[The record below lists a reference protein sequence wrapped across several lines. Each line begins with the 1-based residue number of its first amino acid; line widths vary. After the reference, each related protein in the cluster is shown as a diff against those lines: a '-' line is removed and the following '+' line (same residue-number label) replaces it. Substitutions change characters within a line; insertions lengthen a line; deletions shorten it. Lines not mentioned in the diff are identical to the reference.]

1 MLGVSKRGPSPSAP
15 AAILVYLL
23 LVITILVACEAQQ
36 SGPKPQGPDLVK
48 GGTIVYGAAAD
59 AKSLNPFLIT
69 DANSR
74 IVSNLIFES
83 LVTAD
88 AKTGA
93 PRPLLAESWT
103 ISDDG
108 LTYTFKMRQGAKW
121 HDGTPVTA
129 EDAKFTYET
138 ILHPNTKTVRK
149 SLYDQVRKFSTPDK
163 DTLVVELK
171 ESFCPFLISGMGM
184 PIVPKHILE
193 KSADINTD
201 EFNTDKPV
209 GTGPFV
215 LKEWTRDDHITL
227 AANKDYWGAAPNLDS
242 FIFKVVKDVNVIATQ
257 LKTEELDVGEFTS
270 QPQLFSELQS
280 ASGLNVYDYSAL
292 EYTFLAYNMSRTFF
306 QDKKVRQAMT
316 IGLNRDKLLETLL
329 HGKGEPMYSHIPQIS
344 WAYDSNLPR
353 FRYDPNKAQQ
363 LLQEAGYTK
372 GADGLLKDMDGK
384 QIKLNIYTSSGN
396 KVREGVATVA
406 KEQFK
411 ELGID
416 VTIQLEQ
423 FTALV
428 DRMNKS
434 RDFDM
439 VVIGWS
445 LGPDPDS
452 KSIWHSS
459 QRGEGGLNVINYV
472 NPEVD
477 QLLDQGRTLP
487 GCDQSERKEIYSRF
501 QRILADDQPYN
512 FLFAPKILFGVNSRF
527 QHIDPS
533 SWSGMFWN
541 IKDWYSTTGK

>member
-1 MLGVSKRGPSPSAP
+1 MPGLRHRKILGSAGL
-15 AAILVYLL
+15 AALISFLLTIPIL
-23 LVITILVACEAQQ
+23 TACQAGQ
-36 SGPKPQGPDLVK
+36 SNTGIQGSEPVK
-48 GGTIVYGAAAD
+48 GGTVVYGSAAD
-59 AKSLNPFLIT
+59 AKSLNPFLQT
-69 DANSR
+69 DVNSR

-93 PRPLLAESWT
+93 PKPLLAQSWT

-108 LTYTFKMRQGAKW
+108 LTYTFKMRAGVKWQDGA
-121 HDGTPVTA
+121 PVTS

-138 ILHPNTKTVRK
+138 ILQPNTKTVRK
-149 SLYDQVRKFSTPDK
+149 SLYDQVTKFSTPDTN
-163 DTLVVELK
+163 TLVVELK
-171 ESFCPFLISGMGM
+171 ESFCPFLISGMSM

-193 KSADINTD
+193 KSTDINTD

-209 GTGPFV
+209 GTGPFIF
-215 LKEWTRDDHITL
+215 KEWARDDHITL
-227 AANKDYWGAAPNLDS
+227 VANKDYWGSPPNVDS
-242 FIFKVVKDVNVIATQ
+242 FIYKVVKDVNVIATQ
-257 LKTEELDVGEFTS
+257 LKTGELDIGEFTS
-270 QPQLFSELQS
+270 QPQLVSELQS
-280 ASGLNVYDYSAL
+280 TSGLNVYEYSAL
-292 EYTFLAYNMSRTFF
+292 EYTFLGYNIARPFF
-306 QDKKVRQAMT
+306 QNKKVRQALTM
-316 IGLNRDKLLETLL
+316 GLNRDKLLETILSN
-329 HGKGEPMYSHIPQIS
+329 KGEPMYSHIPRIS
-344 WAYDSNLPR
+344 WAYDSDLPK
-353 FRYDPNKAQQ
+353 FPYDPNKAKQ
-363 LLQEAGYTK
+363 LLEEAGYTK
-372 GADGLLKDMDGK
+372 GSDGLLKDKDGK

-423 FTALV
+423 FSALV

-452 KSIWHSS
+452 KSVWHSS

-487 GCDQSERKEIYSRF
+487 GCDQSKRKDIYSKF
-501 QRILADDQPYN
+501 QRILAEDQPYN
-512 FLFAPKILFGVNSRF
+512 FLFAPKILYGVNNRF
-527 QHIDPS
+527 QRVDPS
-533 SWSGMFWN
+533 PWSGMFWN
-541 IKDWYSTTGK
+541 IKDWYSNTGK